1 METFSRMSPEQR
13 ANLTAYLDGE
23 LDEVESADIE
33 RVLSRSSVARNDVE
47 VLARTYD
54 VLGNLPR
61 YQATTAFTERTIAS
75 IRLELSR
82 PDMSQTRWYRAAER
96 GYRPFLWCLLLFAAS
111 AAGYLITQAGIPNEA
126 DMLAR
131 DFDVI
136 RQLDVYQ
143 DVGSA
148 QFLDELNRD
157 QKLMEQIREQS
168 HVPAAARR
176 Q

>member
-54 VLGNLPR
+54 LLDNLPR
-61 YQATTAFTERTIAS
+61 YQATAAFTERTIAS

-82 PDMSQTRWYRAAER
+82 PDMSQTLWYRAAER
-96 GYRPFLWCLLLFAAS
+96 GYRPLLWCLLLFAAS
-111 AAGYLITQAGIPNEA
+111 AVGYLITQAGIPNEA

-176 Q
+176 

>member
-1 METFSRMSPEQR
+1 METFSRMSAEQR

-54 VLGNLPR
+54 LLDNLPR

-82 PDMSQTRWYRAAER
+82 PDISQTLWYRAAER
-96 GYRPFLWCLLLFAAS
+96 GYRPLLWCLLLFAAS
-111 AAGYLITQAGIPNEA
+111 AVGYLITQAGIPNEA

>member
-1 METFSRMSPEQR
+1 MESFSRMSPEQR

-23 LDEVESADIE
+23 LDETESADIE

-47 VLARTYD
+47 LLARTYD
-54 VLGNLPR
+54 LLDQLPR
-61 YQATTAFTERTIAS
+61 YQATAAFTERTIAS

-82 PDMSQTRWYRAAER
+82 PDMSQTLWYRAAQR
-96 GYRPFLWCLLLFAAS
+96 SFRPLLWSLLLISS
-111 AAGYLITQAGIPNEA
+111 AALGYLITQAWVPNDA

-143 DVGSA
+143 DVGDA
-148 QFLDELNRD
+148 GFLDALSRD
-157 QKLMEQIREQS
+157 QKLLEQIREQS
-168 HVPAAARR
+168 HVPPRR
-176 Q
+176 